1 MGPSRFSMRC
11 VPIHTWHFPCIYTL
25 VPEYLRLLGT
35 REILLA
41 DYLSVQEIF
50 SHLPTKIFLVHFS
63 NQQVQ
68 ALRKE
73 RYAAHGVLGPI
84 IGAEKYFLQFPR
96 FLL

>member
-1 MGPSRFSMRC
+1 MGPSTPC
-11 VPIHTWHFPCIYTL
+11 AAYTYPYAALPCIYTL

-68 ALRKE
+68 VQALHRVCRARRGMQRME
-73 RYAAHGVLGPI
+73 Y
-84 IGAEKYFLQFPR
+84 
-96 FLL
+96 